1 MSASADWP
9 PLPAGALPLAP
20 DELRL
25 VWCPQAPAPPRARR
39 SRVDRVL
46 RASLAPAVGASP
58 GDLRFGREEKGRPF
72 LLSAD
77 PPDFNLSD
85 TDGGTLVALCR
96 RGRIGV
102 DLEHTDREPAV
113 LRLAARYFAAEET
126 MALAAMPADA
136 ARRAFLRLWTAKEAS
151 CKATGTGIFGWLPH
165 WRFEAEAEQPA
176 LRAAPA
182 EAGALARW
190 SHRRIAPAPTH
201 TAVIALRDG
210 AGPEPSFYRLA
221 ID

>member
-1 MSASADWP
+1 M
-9 PLPAGALPLAP
+9 PLAP

-25 VWCPQAPAPPRARR
+25 VWCPQAPAPARARR
-39 SRVDRVL
+39 GRVDRVL
-46 RASLAPAVGASP
+46 RAALAPAVGDAP
-58 GDLRFGREEKGRPF
+58 AQLRFGREDKGRPF

-102 DLEHTDREPAV
+102 DLERTDREPAV
-113 LRLAARYFAAEET
+113 LRLAERYFATEET

-165 WRFEAEAEQPA
+165 WRFDAEAEQPR
-176 LRAAPA
+176 LQSAPA
-182 EAGALARW
+182 GAGALARW

-210 AGPEPSFYRLA
+210 GEPRLTA
-221 ID
+221 YTLALD